1 VTTPDVP
8 DVPETP
14 DGMPDL
20 GGLLGQMQEMQQQ
33 LMAAQQEAATQIVEG
48 HAGGGMVKVEAT
60 GGLDFQS
67 VTIDPKVVDP
77 DDIEML
83 QDLVLAAVRDAV
95 ARANEL
101 NRAALGGFGDLFGN

>member
-1 VTTPDVP
+1 
-8 DVPETP
+8 
-14 DGMPDL
+14 MPDL
-20 GGLLGQMQEMQQQ
+20 GGLLSQMQEMQQQ
-33 LMAAQQEAATQIVEG
+33 LVSAQQQAAAQMVEG
-48 HAGGGMVKVEAT
+48 HAGGGMVKVEVT

-95 ARANEL
+95 ARANEI
-101 NRAALGGFGDLFGN
+101 NREALGPLGDLGLDGLLGT